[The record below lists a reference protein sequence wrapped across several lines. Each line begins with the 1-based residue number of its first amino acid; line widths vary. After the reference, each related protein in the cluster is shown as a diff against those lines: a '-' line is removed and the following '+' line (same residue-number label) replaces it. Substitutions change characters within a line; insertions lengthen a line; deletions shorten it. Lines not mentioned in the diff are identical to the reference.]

1 MFRKGPYVEDRFRTK
16 IKGLYCVYCGALAD
30 TEDHFPPVSETMSG
44 FLLPCCRECNS
55 LAGSMHG
62 RNFWER
68 VKQVKAK
75 LKKRHERDLRVPN
88 WSSEE
93 LDEMGHDMQR
103 DIKLCLDKRR
113 IVQSRLA
120 WNVEG
125 YLASIGHGRNSAL
138 ISAGWD
144 TTTE

>member
-1 MFRKGPYVEDRFRTK
+1 
-16 IKGLYCVYCGALAD
+16 
-30 TEDHFPPVSETMSG
+30 
-44 FLLPCCRECNS
+44 
-55 LAGSMHG
+55 MHG